1 MTSLK
6 RSKADA
12 DVDVVIVTFNS
23 ATDVA
28 ESVAAVRR
36 WPRVAKVIVVD
47 NASTDGS
54 AEVADACADVVVRLP
69 ANVGFGSAQNVG
81 VAQTA
86 APFVLALNP
95 DARVAPEGLETG
107 RDLMLAEPAVAAV
120 QGSIVRSEDGR
131 EERWQGSEPT
141 LADLAARLLR
151 LRQRLGEERLARL
164 AKRLGAGYFSDRSVQ
179 SRHDVEFI
187 AAVAPLLRRRAL
199 DDVGGFDR
207 SYFLYAEDVDLC
219 RRLRDKRWRV
229 VAVPGPW
236 ATHDGG
242 ASSEG
247 ARARQSWLWW
257 ESHRLLVSRHWK
269 GPRRWAG
276 LALSN
281 AGRRLAART
290 EMGEPCPSH

>member
-1 MTSLK
+1 MTSLQG
-6 RSKADA
+6 SEADA

-23 ATDVA
+23 ATNVA

-36 WPRVAKVIVVD
+36 WPRVATVVVVD

-54 AEVADACADVVVRLP
+54 TNVADACADVVVRLP

-81 VAQTA
+81 MAQTT

-107 RDLMLAEPAVAAV
+107 RDLMLAEPSVAVV
-120 QGSIVRSEDGR
+120 QGSIVHSEDGR

-151 LRQRLGEERLARL
+151 LRQRLGEDRVARL
-164 AKRLGAGYFSDRSVQ
+164 AKRLGAAYFADRSVQ
-179 SRHDVEFI
+179 SRRDVDFI
-187 AAVAPLLRRRAL
+187 AAVAPLLRRDAL
-199 DDVGGFDR
+199 KDVGGFDR

-219 RRLRDKRWRV
+219 RRLRDNGWRV

-242 ASSEG
+242 ASSQG
-247 ARARQSWLWW
+247 ARARQTRLWW

-276 LALSN
+276 LALSA
-281 AGRRLAART
+281 AGGRLAART
-290 EMGEPCPSH
+290 EAGEPCPSH